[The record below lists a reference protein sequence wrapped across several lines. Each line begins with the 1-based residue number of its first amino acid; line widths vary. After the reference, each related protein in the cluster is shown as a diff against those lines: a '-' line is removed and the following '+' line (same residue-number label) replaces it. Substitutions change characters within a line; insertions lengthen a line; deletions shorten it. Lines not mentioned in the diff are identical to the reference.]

1 MPELYQRVLA
11 YLLPG
16 KAEEEDGFR
25 LRIEKLSRQGLQVVA
40 IVEMFAPL
48 FMLAAQY
55 FVTPEISTWEPRI
68 WQSVAVM
75 CVGALTHLVVRPQR
89 RGFPYR
95 LAGWLSGFATGI
107 VLITSSL
114 LLFDLGVTADHYIS
128 GQVTSVLLVG
138 VGALPLLPWH
148 TLSLGL
154 AMWAYYVV
162 AGPLAVRWGFLT
174 VIDSDG
180 THSIFILMI
189 TFLSTALSALLYS
202 ERLANY
208 RAHQEALASSESLCR
223 AQSHLLLSEN
233 AASLGRLA
241 AAISHELNNPV
252 GALRSAVDT
261 LLLLGARQAT
271 TQGEDQQRLV
281 LLQAD
286 LRRSIYDS
294 AARLQ
299 QTVGR
304 LQRFTNL
311 DNADI
316 RPADINALVNDVVA
330 LQEHEIRSSI
340 QLELDLQPIPPLLC
354 RPQQLSAV
362 LSSILHNAMQ
372 ATVNGDGR
380 IRVSTREA
388 DLHVEVCVR
397 DNGRGLS
404 PGELATVF
412 DPGFKITGGRVSTG
426 NWSLFSAR
434 QIVREHRG
442 DILIESEEGR
452 GTTVSVRLPRL
463 TEAELERGAGA
474 RS

>member
-1 MPELYQRVLA
+1 MPELFQRVLA

-16 KAEEEDGFR
+16 KAEKEDGFR
-25 LRIEKLSRQGLQVVA
+25 LRIEKLSRQGLQVIA
-40 IVEMFAPL
+40 IVEVVAPL

-55 FVTPEISTWEPRI
+55 FVMPKISGWQARI

-75 CVGALTHLVVRPQR
+75 CVGVLTHLVARVER

-95 LAGWLSGFATGI
+95 LAGWLSGFATGV
-107 VLITSSL
+107 VLISSAL
-114 LLFDLGVTADHYIS
+114 IFFDLGVTADHYIP

-162 AGPLAVRWGFLT
+162 AGPLAVRWGFLAA
-174 VIDSDG
+174 IDRDG

-189 TFLSTALSALLYS
+189 TFLSAALSALLYA

-208 RAHQEALASSESLCR
+208 RAHQDALASSENLCR
-223 AQSHLLLSEN
+223 ANARLLLSEN

-261 LLLLGARQAT
+261 LLLLSARQAA
-271 TQGEDQQRLV
+271 TQGDDHQRLV

-286 LRRSIYDS
+286 LRRSIHDS

-311 DNADI
+311 DKADI
-316 RPADINALVNDVVA
+316 QPADINALVNDVVA
-330 LQEHEIRSSI
+330 LQEPEIRKSAH
-340 QLELDLQPIPPLLC
+340 LELDLQPISPLLC

-362 LSSILHNAMQ
+362 LSSILHNALQ

-380 IRVSTREA
+380 IRVATREV
-388 DLHVEVCVR
+388 DLCVEVSVPPDR
-397 DNGRGLS
+397 
-404 PGELATVF
+404 
-412 DPGFKITGGRVSTG
+412 TGASR
-426 NWSLFSAR
+426 
-434 QIVREHRG
+434 
-442 DILIESEEGR
+442 
-452 GTTVSVRLPRL
+452 
-463 TEAELERGAGA
+463 
-474 RS
+474 